1 MYIEVASSL
10 ALQPIMARAW
20 KANVDHIYDVSMI
33 FSRHA
38 FSTLTTVSNQAPL
51 KGKTGTCTFY
61 KKIDL
66 KKYSL

>member
-1 MYIEVASSL
+1 
-10 ALQPIMARAW
+10 MARTW
-20 KANVDHIYDVSMI
+20 KANVDHSYDVSMI

-38 FSTLTTVSNQAPL
+38 FNTLTAVSNQAPL
-51 KGKTGTCTFY
+51 KGKTGACTFY

>member
-1 MYIEVASSL
+1 
-10 ALQPIMARAW
+10 MARTW
-20 KANVDHIYDVSMI
+20 KANVDPIYHVSMI

-38 FSTLTTVSNQAPL
+38 FNTLTTVSNQEPL

-66 KKYSL
+66 KK